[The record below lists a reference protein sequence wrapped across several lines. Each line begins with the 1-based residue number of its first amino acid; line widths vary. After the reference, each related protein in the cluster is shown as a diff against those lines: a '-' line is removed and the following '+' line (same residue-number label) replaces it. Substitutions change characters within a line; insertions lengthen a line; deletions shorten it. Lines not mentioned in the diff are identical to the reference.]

1 LRSPCT
7 RTATAAKL
15 FARSTVTHPQKL
27 QTMRI
32 VPKPCAQ
39 SGTCDHPNRRI
50 ECVLGSLWGLLGLIP
65 FFALIVARTLG
76 EEAVLR
82 EGLAG
87 YPDYTRK
94 VRFRLLPGVW

>member
-1 LRSPCT
+1 
-7 RTATAAKL
+7 
-15 FARSTVTHPQKL
+15 
-27 QTMRI
+27 M
-32 VPKPCAQ
+32 
-39 SGTCDHPNRRI
+39 
-50 ECVLGSLWGLLGLIP
+50 LGSLWGLLGLIP
-65 FFALIVARTLG
+65 FFALMVARTLG